1 MRSDWQF
8 SEVTDRQLA
17 ADGLVAGDPEN
28 EDEEEE
34 EDDKKSDEEEDLEE
48 EDDGYS
54 ESQLAM
60 DPDPPP
66 TSRQCHPFFIPRSLK
81 CRMVPG
87 SKIAESASSCA
98 WACAATLSKT

>member
-1 MRSDWQF
+1 MSRMRSDWQF

-34 EDDKKSDEEEDLEE
+34 EDDKKSDEEGDLEE

-54 ESQLAM
+54 E
-60 DPDPPP
+60 
-66 TSRQCHPFFIPRSLK
+66 
-81 CRMVPG
+81 
-87 SKIAESASSCA
+87 
-98 WACAATLSKT
+98 

>member
-1 MRSDWQF
+1 MSRMRSDWQF

-17 ADGLVAGDPEN
+17 ADRLVAGDPEN

-54 ESQLAM
+54 E
-60 DPDPPP
+60 
-66 TSRQCHPFFIPRSLK
+66 
-81 CRMVPG
+81 
-87 SKIAESASSCA
+87 
-98 WACAATLSKT
+98 

>member
-34 EDDKKSDEEEDLEE
+34 EDDKKNDEEEDLEE

-54 ESQLAM
+54 E
-60 DPDPPP
+60 
-66 TSRQCHPFFIPRSLK
+66 
-81 CRMVPG
+81 
-87 SKIAESASSCA
+87 
-98 WACAATLSKT
+98 